1 MKLSLLHGAAGAL
14 AAIALLSATP
24 AFSAGFDLKDVSV
37 NADAAAL
44 VPKDVKAAG
53 SFSVAS
59 DASYPPFEYFAEDN
73 TTMIGYDIDVSDA
86 IAATLGLKATHV
98 NATFGSIL
106 PGLASGKYDM
116 ALSAFGITE
125 DRKKV
130 VDFVGPYFD
139 GGTGL
144 AVAAG
149 NPLKLTMDPMA
160 LCGHRIS
167 GQAGSFQVDKFLPK
181 MSKDCVAAGKDAIDI
196 KVYRSQNEANL
207 ALISGRVDG
216 VLADSA
222 PLAYQGKLAKDR
234 FELAPGPDFDPT
246 PFGIAIPKDSA
257 LEPAVQAGLKVIIAD
272 GTLDKILKKWGL
284 SDSWMTAAGE

>member
-1 MKLSLLHGAAGAL
+1 MKLSILYRVAGAL
-14 AAIALLSATP
+14 AGITLMSATP
-24 AFSAGFDLKDVSV
+24 AVSDDFDLANVSM
-37 NADAAAL
+37 NTEAAAL
-44 VPKDVKAAG
+44 VPEDFKAKG
-53 SFSVAS
+53 IITVAS
-59 DASYPPFEYFAEDN
+59 DASYPPFEYFADDN

-86 IAATLGLKATHV
+86 IAATLGLTVEHV
-98 NATFGSIL
+98 NASFGSIL
-106 PGLASGKYDM
+106 PGLASGKYDV

-130 VDFVGPYFD
+130 VDFIGPYFD

-149 NPLKLTMDPMA
+149 NPQDLTMDPMA
-160 LCGHRIS
+160 LCGHPIS

-196 KVYRSQNEANL
+196 KIYRSQNEANL
-207 ALISGRVDG
+207 ALTSGRVDG

-222 PLAYQGKLAKDR
+222 PLAYQGKLADGR
-234 FELAPGPDFDPT
+234 FELAPGEDFDPT
-246 PFGIAIPKDSA
+246 PFGIAMPKGSA
-257 LEPAVQAGLKVIIAD
+257 LEPAVEAGLDAIIAD

-284 SDSWMTAAGE
+284 SDSWMTSAGN